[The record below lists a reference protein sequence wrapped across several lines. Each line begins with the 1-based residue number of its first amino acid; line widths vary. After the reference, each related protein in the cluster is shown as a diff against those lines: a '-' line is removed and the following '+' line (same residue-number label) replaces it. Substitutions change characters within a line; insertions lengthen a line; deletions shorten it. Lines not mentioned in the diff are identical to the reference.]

1 MAGETTEWF
10 LAFLLPHV
18 SPAKPIEAPHIA
30 LVPPDDARLESIA
43 ETVPAA
49 RTLLSRFS
57 DQFGNPVAP
66 SAILVD
72 EAAGEGLK
80 NLQAIS
86 AFRNAI
92 ALSTISAS
100 WQRALTSR
108 STSWMARWSDHF
120 DFYPY
125 VPTKDGSGL
134 NSQSAAALTVD
145 THNEFRGQTYA
156 HVPRPDNLQFAV
168 DAPLLQLCLAR
179 WEERFVDGCTQWTH
193 RALFRSLEI
202 AFLASRVPAIG
213 TRLPSIHDVGIALSL
228 WVSALEILK
237 PSARSDAGRTQALDL
252 VGRAEWRT
260 PELRHR
266 RYVIR
271 HRHGPL
277 KAGGKVRRFNYTQK
291 LVGELYRARND
302 FLHGNRVTS
311 SSLFPARDGDKPNLF
326 YLAPLVYRTAVLAF
340 LGDVGNVSFS
350 AESMDRW
357 MAQSSLED
365 AVMAAKRGTAL
376 RKRRAAKTP

>member
-1 MAGETTEWF
+1 MADETTKWF

-18 SPAKPIEAPHIA
+18 SPAEPIEAPHIA
-30 LVPPDDARLESIA
+30 FVPPDDARLTNIA
-43 ETVPAA
+43 NAIPAA
-49 RTLLSRFS
+49 QTLLEQFS
-57 DQFGNPVAP
+57 DQFGNAVAP

-72 EAAGEGLK
+72 EAARDELK
-80 NLQAIS
+80 NLEAIS
-86 AFRNAI
+86 AFRNVVAMS
-92 ALSTISAS
+92 AISAA
-100 WQRALTSR
+100 WQRALRSR

-145 THNEFRGQTYA
+145 THDEFRGQTYA
-156 HVPRPDNLQFAV
+156 HLPRPDSLQFAA
-168 DAPLLQLCLAR
+168 DAPLLQSCLAR
-179 WEERFVDGCTQWTH
+179 WRERFVDGRTQWKH
-193 RALFRSLEI
+193 RALFRSLEV

-237 PSARSDAGRTQALDL
+237 PSAGADAGRTQALDL
-252 VGRAEWRT
+252 IGVAEWRT

-277 KAGGKVRRFNYTQK
+277 KAAGKVRRFNYVQK

-340 LGDVGNVSFS
+340 LGDVGDVSFS
-350 AESMDRW
+350 AESMERW
-357 MAQSSLED
+357 MAQSSVED
-365 AVMAAKRGTAL
+365 AFMAAKRGTAF
-376 RKRRAAKTP
+376 KRQRAAKNP